1 MPPNWP
7 TAHYRLGAVPISTYV
22 ELQNSYLDAIEALTA
37 TQQEA
42 LEAASQLQ
50 LLTGLA
56 LNAGE
61 AQP

>member
-1 MPPNWP
+1 
-7 TAHYRLGAVPISTYV
+7 VPISTYV

-37 TQQEA
+37 TQQEV